1 MQVSA
6 NSHILP
12 SGIDFLTLGF
22 LSVIGTLW
30 YEFWVSKLSFLKLK
44 CLGLSPRSMNDNDG
58 PLIAR
63 SIYEEVFKDPTA
75 SLDPKMIPYAL
86 DCAIQKLQQNGVHP
100 SRWATYIHVG
110 I

>member
-1 MQVSA
+1 MSIWVLS
-6 NSHILP
+6 N
-12 SGIDFLTLGF
+12 DFF
-22 LSVIGTLW
+22 RV
-30 YEFWVSKLSFLKLK
+30 KLK
-44 CLGLSPRSMNDNDG
+44 NILRSMNDNDG

-63 SIYEEVFKDPTA
+63 TIYEEIFKDPTA
-75 SLDPKMIPYAL
+75 SLDPEMIPYAL